1 MAKTVGAKYE
11 LEMRAKDITKVK
23 LRTTLK
29 CMFCGKYDL

>member
-23 LRTTLK
+23 FSLK
-29 CMFCGKYDL
+29 